1 MSGNGSE
8 INRKLCQVSGYG
20 VSVDIGTSRI
30 SLHIVDITTQRV
42 LVETSIANPQIPY
55 GLDVVTRIRSSL
67 ENSEGI
73 SLTDLI
79 RDSINGLLETTL
91 RENNINSSEVSSI
104 VVVGNSVMHHFFFGL
119 SPESLLTEP
128 FVLHDKDS
136 ILVDAQ
142 DVGIS
147 LIGDTQCYSP
157 PLVESFIGSDA
168 IAVIVDSGIHES
180 DETNAAI
187 DIGTNTE
194 IIISHD
200 GNMSIA
206 SAASGPAFEGM
217 TMECGMQAINGA
229 IERIKIY
236 PHTYESTIYTIGNTH
251 PQGICGTGAISAIA
265 SLLDT
270 GLLNREGSLKRNLNS
285 DWIRSFGSVQK
296 FIVWKSD
303 NFPITP
309 MITIS
314 QPDIRMLQ
322 HSKASIRAALEILL
336 HHIKC
341 PANAISRLYITGAF
355 GTNVMID
362 DLVHIGMLPDFG
374 SAVIRQEFGGAIR
387 GADKFLFNPNLRDL
401 AKEIVRNLD
410 YIELTERDEYP
421 QMHVD
426 AMFFPDPSQ

>member
-1 MSGNGSE
+1 MSE
-8 INRKLCQVSGYG
+8 YG

-42 LVETSIANPQIPY
+42 LVDTSIANPQIQY
-55 GLDVVTRIRSSL
+55 GLDVVTRIRYSL
-67 ENSEGI
+67 ENPDGV

-79 RDSINGLLETTL
+79 RDCINGLLEKTL
-91 RENNINSSEVSSI
+91 RNNSINTHDISTF

-128 FVLHDKDS
+128 FVLHNKDS

-147 LIGDTQCYSP
+147 LPRDTQCYSP

-168 IAVIVDSGIHES
+168 IAVIVDSGLHES
-180 DETNAAI
+180 NETNAAI

-200 GNMSIA
+200 GDMSIA

-229 IERIKIY
+229 IERIKID
-236 PHTYESTIYTIGNTH
+236 PHTFESTIDTIGNSN
-251 PQGICGTGAISAIA
+251 PLGICGTGAISAIA
-265 SLLDT
+265 SLLDV
-270 GLLNREGSLKRNLNS
+270 GLLNRDGSLKRNLNT
-285 DWIRSFGSVQK
+285 DWVKSFGSVQK
-296 FIVWKSD
+296 FVVWKSD
-303 NFPITP
+303 SIPKTP

-322 HSKASIRAALEILL
+322 HSKASIRATLEILL
-336 HHIKC
+336 QHINC
-341 PANAISRLYITGAF
+341 LPNEISKFYITGAF
-355 GTNVMID
+355 GTNLMID
-362 DLVHIGMLPDFG
+362 DLVRIGMLPDFS
-374 SAVIRQEFGGAIR
+374 SADIQQKFGGAIR
-387 GADKFLFNPNLRDL
+387 GADIFLYDPNLRDL

-410 YIELTERDEYP
+410 YIELTEREEYP

-426 AMFFPDPSQ
+426 AMFFPDSFQ